1 MSTEIEKLIPLRPAF
16 RVAEVAELLGVAR
29 ASVYSHI
36 EAGHL
41 AAVHL
46 GKTVLIPRSAL
57 IALLEEGS
65 AERGMSTVLP
75 R

>member
-1 MSTEIEKLIPLRPAF
+1 VTGMSTEIEKLIPLRPAF

-46 GKTVLIPRSAL
+46 GKTVLVPRSAL

-65 AERGMSTVLP
+65 AR
-75 R
+75 

>member
-1 MSTEIEKLIPLRPAF
+1 MPSKMDELIPMRPTF
-16 RVAEVAELLGVAR
+16 RVAEVAELLGVAK
-29 ASVYSHI
+29 ASVYSHV
-36 EAGHL
+36 ASGHL

-65 AERGMSTVLP
+65 VR
-75 R
+75 

>member
-1 MSTEIEKLIPLRPAF
+1 MICVSTDIEDLIPHRPAF
-16 RVAEVAELLGVAR
+16 RVAEVAELLGLAR

-36 EAGHL
+36 DAGHL

-57 IALLEEGS
+57 IALLEDKD
-65 AERGMSTVLP
+65 AQ
-75 R
+75 